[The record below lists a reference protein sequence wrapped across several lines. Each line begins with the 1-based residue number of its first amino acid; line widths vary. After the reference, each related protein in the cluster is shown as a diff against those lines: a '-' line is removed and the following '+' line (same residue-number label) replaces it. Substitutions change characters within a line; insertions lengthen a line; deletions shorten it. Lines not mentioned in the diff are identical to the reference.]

1 PARREAQKLRFGPW
15 LLRAISSGR
24 YRGLCWL
31 DRERTTFRVPWKH
44 NARKDITSSDLEIFK
59 VRGFLKTSHPPKP
72 PCSWRQGPCAH
83 LPAPTG
89 LGKGEWAWKTNFRCA
104 LSSTRMFKLLRDH
117 SKCGE
122 DPHKVF

>member
-1 PARREAQKLRFGPW
+1 PARREAQRLRFGPW
-15 LLRAISSGR
+15 LLSAISSGN

-44 NARKDITSSDLEIFK
+44 NARKDITSSDLGVFRVE
-59 VRGFLKTSHPPKP
+59 GTSA
-72 PCSWRQGPCAH
+72 SSRQAPHAH
-83 LPAPTG
+83 LPAPIG
-89 LGKGEWAWKTNFRCA
+89 LGRGEWAWKTNFRCA
-104 LSSTRMFKLLRDH
+104 LRSTHMFKLLRDH